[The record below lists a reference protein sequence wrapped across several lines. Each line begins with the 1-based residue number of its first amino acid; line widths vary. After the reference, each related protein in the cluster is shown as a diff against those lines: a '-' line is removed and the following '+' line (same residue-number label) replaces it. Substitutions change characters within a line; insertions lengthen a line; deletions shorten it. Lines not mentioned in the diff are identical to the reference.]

1 MTREEL
7 EDLNGNLIALL
18 KSIRNQIDET
28 LETLIDDEDESDDL
42 GEFDDDDSDED

>member
-42 GEFDDDDSDED
+42 GEFDDDDPDED